1 MVFCTKCGAKI
12 EEGIK
17 FCTACGMAVAASAP
31 EASQA
36 QQPVAPTITA
46 EPRPQAALPAVVSR
60 SKGLAIAAIVCALID
75 LIMNIMVI
83 AGIYPL
89 FNPILLSVIR
99 GMVTASSIVLSVFS
113 LYLNR
118 NKLALVAGIIVA
130 AVSVYWALRNLFMF
144 FSLG

>member
-60 SKGLAIAAIVCALID
+60 SKGLAIAAIVCASVVC
-75 LIMNIMVI
+75 IMHI
-83 AGIYPL
+83 IYFSHLVSLPYGTWTIW
-89 FNPILLSVIR
+89 FYPILNMI
-99 GMVTASSIVLSVFS
+99 TASSIVLAVFS

-118 NKLALVAGIIVA
+118 NKLALIAGIIVA
-130 AVSVYWALRNLFMF
+130 TVRVFWVFY
-144 FSLG
+144 SLLG

>member
-1 MVFCTKCGAKI
+1 MTFCTKCGIKI
-12 EEGIK
+12 GEGMN
-17 FCTACGMAVAASAP
+17 FCTACGAAVVAPAAVPEEKQTQYPVKPAAP
-31 EASQA
+31 QA
-36 QQPVAPTITA
+36 QP
-46 EPRPQAALPAVVSR
+46 ALPAAVSR